1 MEQMEG
7 QDNSGKVIRAML
19 LKKSFTM
26 QKYKIR
32 YIRLEYISKLRI
44 RNVYAKCVSNNVYAL
59 QAQHTI
65 WQAITEIK
73 MKKKNQLKAAGKKN
87 YKTNL
92 DHIRSIR

>member
-1 MEQMEG
+1 MGERTSKGGGKLGRNMEQMEG

-65 WQAITEIK
+65 
-73 MKKKNQLKAAGKKN
+73 
-87 YKTNL
+87 
-92 DHIRSIR
+92 